1 MQKRIS
7 SVSRGGRWLFITG
20 AALAVVL
27 VLHAAQSA
35 NRKRAKSTA
44 KMEPAAMSSMSVVSV
59 PTPASAPSPAAARAA
74 APAPAPASKSDPVA
88 PLRAG
93 EVLDYT
99 VHFSKLT
106 NVASIR
112 LGVNGVRDFQ
122 GRPAWHLQAFAH
134 TVNPLRLVFELDD
147 QFDSYSDAATLA
159 SFQYELHLRERGQT
173 VNSVLRMTTGTE
185 PAPPDATAVR
195 VLPGTR
201 DPLAFLQFLRST
213 DWTKTKEV
221 RGPVFDGRKLYDVWA
236 RLAQP
241 AAPIEIPAGTFSA
254 SQIAL
259 RIFENGKELKDTRFT
274 VSLANN
280 PARTPVLLEAEL
292 PLGTARVEL
301 LTRHD

>member
-1 MQKRIS
+1 
-7 SVSRGGRWLFITG
+7 
-20 AALAVVL
+20 
-27 VLHAAQSA
+27 
-35 NRKRAKSTA
+35 
-44 KMEPAAMSSMSVVSV
+44 MSMVSV
-59 PTPASAPSPAAARAA
+59 PTPSTAPSAAPARAA
-74 APAPAPASKSDPVA
+74 VSAPASKAEALA

-106 NVASIR
+106 NVANIR
-112 LGVNGVRDFQ
+112 LGVNEMRDFH

-134 TVNPLRLVFELDD
+134 TVNPLRIVFELDD
-147 QFDSYSDAATLA
+147 QFDSYSSATTLE

-173 VNSVLRMTTGTE
+173 VNTVLRMTTGAE
-185 PAPPDATAVR
+185 PAPPDAAAAR

-201 DPLAFLQFLRST
+201 DPLGFLQFLRAT
-213 DWTKTKEV
+213 DWTKNKEV
-221 RGPVFDGRKLYDVWA
+221 RGPVFDGRKLYDVRA
-236 RLAQP
+236 RVVEP
-241 AAPIEIPAGTFSA
+241 AASVEIPAGVFSS

-280 PARTPVLLEAEL
+280 PPRTPVLLEAEL